1 MDQRASGFALLTQE
15 RVPAEMWNTGFTYG
29 VGGTRLGVNL
39 PRIHLVEIIAAVADA
54 NAAPTIV
61 IFPVVP

>member
-1 MDQRASGFALLTQE
+1 
-15 RVPAEMWNTGFTYG
+15 MWNTGFTYG